1 MTGNLLVDALISLIP
16 PALGGVLFW
25 VMLRSILRADQKER
39 DTYAQIEAE
48 ERAKRTNALGEQP

>member
-1 MTGNLLVDALISLIP
+1 MTSDLLIDALISLIP
-16 PALGGVLFW
+16 PALVGVLFW

-48 ERAKRTNALGEQP
+48 ERAKRHSSKS